1 MTVSAQ
7 QVAAARL
14 FVVGNP
20 VNVRRDCVH
29 VMTAYDDGVSAFAA
43 ARTDLVGPASRL
55 RTEE

>member
-1 MTVSAQ
+1 MASAQ
-7 QVAAARL
+7 QVTAARL

-29 VMTAYDDGVSAFAA
+29 VMTAYDGVLAFTA
-43 ARTDLVGPASRL
+43 ARIDLVGPTSRL